1 MSKRRKPKLFELG
14 DQWIDVEADRPG
26 FYRYWFD
33 AAAGRVC
40 RARLTSEDLETAKL
54 ELAQLIITGAPKTHA
69 SYLSTILD
77 GYFSDVTDA
86 KPSKEPASRAGAVIL
101 QFFESERGNDV
112 PRISDLDVATQQ
124 ELIAWCAREPDLEHA
139 VKTISR
145 NMSVL
150 SAALRHAGIK
160 DLPVIYSPAKVTDA
174 LEKKRAPVRESQRR
188 FLPTDAELARFL
200 SHAGDGRLFRSCIV
214 MLNTCCRPEAA
225 LDLAPAQINDEVGL
239 VELNPEGRRQTKKFR
254 PIVRRTD
261 NLKGWLEFWK
271 VPAEERVVGYADVDS
286 LQSAITRARVEDEAN
301 LPEMV
306 AYSLR
311 HKMTSVLRRSGVP
324 EDQIAV
330 QLGHQRPNVR
340 TTGLY
345 GEFAPDYLSA
355 AHAAIDAFL
364 VRLQRLTNRPL
375 FAPPAPT
382 ELPQT
387 DASRTKRGLGVVKN
401 G

>member
-1 MSKRRKPKLFELG
+1 MSKRRKAKLFELG
-14 DQWIDVEADRPG
+14 DQWIDVEDKRPG

-33 AAAGRVC
+33 ARAGRV
-40 RARLTSEDLETAKL
+40 RRQGLKSQDLEAAKL
-54 ELAQLIITGAPKTHA
+54 ELARIIVAGGPKTHD
-69 SYLSTILD
+69 SYLSTVLD
-77 GYFSDVTDA
+77 TYFSDVTDS

-101 QFFESERGNDV
+101 QFFEIERGDDV
-112 PRISDLDVATQQ
+112 PRVADLDADTQA
-124 ELIAWCAREPDLEHA
+124 ELIAWCARDPDLEHA

-150 SAALRHAGIK
+150 SAAVRHAGIK
-160 DLPVIYSPAKVTDA
+160 DLPIIYSPAKVVDA
-174 LEKKRAPVRESQRR
+174 LEKKKAPVRESQRR

-200 SHAGDGRLFRSCIV
+200 SHAGDGRLFRTCIV

-225 LDLAPAQINDEVGL
+225 LDLMPAQINDEVGL
-239 VELNPEGRRQTKKFR
+239 IELNPEGRRQTKKFR
-254 PIVRRTD
+254 PIVRRTE

-271 VPAEERVVGYADVDS
+271 VPAEELIVGYADVDS

-301 LPEMV
+301 LPALV

-355 AHAAIDAFL
+355 AHAAIDAFF

-382 ELPQT
+382 ELPQHA
-387 DASRTKRGLGVVKN
+387 ASGTKRGLTVIKN